1 MLLDK
6 KIRILRSYPP
16 FNTRIMIQSFLLS
29 FSQIKDAKI
38 IRPMIYATLLTTFS
52 ILAFLILGAN
62 TIDWVLDSFSETLTN
77 WFGDTEGILQ
87 MVLLFIGTGFILVLG
102 YFAFAGIHAAFL
114 GIFIDDIFEAV
125 KARHY
130 PDLELLPAPSIPV
143 GILFSIRF
151 ICFSLLI
158 NMVAF
163 PFYLIGWFI
172 PPIGIAMQV
181 CINGYLLGKEYGQ
194 LLAFRIRPDKENKN
208 ESYFQNGAFATCL
221 WMIPVLNLF
230 APVLLAASVM
240 HTRMKT
246 YPK

>member
-6 KIRILRSYPP
+6 KIRILRSCPA
-16 FNTRIMIQSFLLS
+16 FNTRVMIESFLLS
-29 FSQIKDAKI
+29 FSQIKDTKI

-52 ILAFLILGAN
+52 ILVFLILGAN
-62 TIDWVLDSFSETLTN
+62 TIDWVLDSFSESLTI
-77 WFGDTEGILQ
+77 WFGDTEGVLQ

-114 GIFIDDIFEAV
+114 GIFIDDIFDAV

-130 PDLELLPAPSIPV
+130 PDIEMLPAPSIGV
-143 GILFSIRF
+143 GILFSTRF
-151 ICFSLLI
+151 ICFNLLI

-194 LLAFRIRPDKENKN
+194 LLALRIPPDKENKK
-208 ESYFQNGAFATCL
+208 ESYFQNGAVATCL

-246 YPK
+246 FSK